1 MKEPPWID
9 KIKIVKMFR
18 LQRAIYGFK
27 AIPIKMSMT
36 FFSDLGG
43 KKDAKLHMETQR
55 KQSWRHHNTRLVG
68 TLQSSYS
75 QNSLVV
81 NMKTNETEEKTQ
93 KLLHASTTNSFIF
106 DKRAETWNKP

>member
-55 KQSWRHHNTRLVG
+55 KQSWRHHNARLHDVMQG
-68 TLQSSYS
+68 SCRQTSWKGPQK
-75 QNSLVV
+75 QNTQMVLY
-81 NMKTNETEEKTQ
+81 KTKKLPIHKGNHQESEEAT
-93 KLLHASTTNSFIF
+93 
-106 DKRAETWNKP
+106 